1 MAIWRLLTLL
11 SLVMLRCDLAEG
23 GVEHVR
29 SAALRRAQGTVLR
42 LVGGRTEDE
51 EPRDALSKG
60 LQHEQLSPLNVG
72 LHEAREQ
79 PGEAMG
85 LMSSLDREIEE
96 AQAKVAELGVQDDDS
111 PLDGRRSLHDGVI
124 ESLVVDGRAD
134 AIKKVNITARINALE
149 TEKSDIEA
157 SIAGQLKE
165 LEGMGAPAAEVGNF
179 WDTHVPVVDEEGFPR
194 SDLPVEEVLKGR
206 ARLARLRN
214 RYKEVMDRLQVVLG
228 DYFASLEAPEEGE
241 ARGS

>member
-23 GVEHVR
+23 GVDHVHA
-29 SAALRRAQGTVLR
+29 AALRCAQGSVLR

-60 LQHEQLSPLNVG
+60 SQDEQPSPLNVG
-72 LHEAREQ
+72 PQEGREQ
-79 PGEAMG
+79 LGEATG
-85 LMSSLDREIEE
+85 LMSGLDREIEE
-96 AQAKVAELGVQDDDS
+96 AQAKVAELGLQDDDS
-111 PLDGRRSLHDGVI
+111 PMDGSKSLHDGVI

-134 AIKKVNITARINALE
+134 AMKKVNITARINALE

-157 SIAGQLKE
+157 AIARQLKE
-165 LEGMGAPAAEVGNF
+165 LEDMGAPAAEVGNF

-194 SDLPVEEVLKGR
+194 SDLPVEAVLKGR
-206 ARLARLRN
+206 ARLASLRN

-228 DYFASLEAPEEGE
+228 DYFTSFEARGEGE
-241 ARGS
+241 ASGS